1 LRSAP
6 NRCQR
11 PQLAHVMVGICIAGI
26 DPQLAKRKAEEL
38 EDFGT
43 EADAPAAKYSKEE
56 IEVGALVSTA
66 CHAQQSS

>member
-1 LRSAP
+1 
-6 NRCQR
+6 
-11 PQLAHVMVGICIAGI
+11 MVVIRMAGI

-66 CHAQQSS
+66 CFAQHSS